1 MRVLDDAAVAAR
13 ITPAL
18 AVAAARDAI
27 LAAHRGELIGPPRT
41 TVPAGDTTLTFTVGG
56 LRGGASGFRVYGR
69 WSGESDQLVVVWG
82 PDGRVRGI
90 VVGDTLGPLRTG
102 ALGAAALDQLAP
114 DPLPVLA
121 VVGTGRQAW
130 TQLWA
135 ACAVRT
141 PGTVVVTSRDAGRRE
156 AFAARARAE
165 LGVDARAVAS
175 VEQAV
180 TGAPSVIL
188 ATTSTTPVLQPG
200 WLSGTTS
207 VTTVGPKTTGSADL
221 PLDDV
226 LPSAAIVVSDS
237 PAQMVAAGDPY
248 PDLPLTHLGA
258 LIAGEVRPP
267 AHGLRVFVSAGLAGS
282 EVVLADRL
290 LSTVD

>member
-1 MRVLDDAAVAAR
+1 MRVLDDAAVAAQ

-27 LAAHRGELIGPPRT
+27 LAAYRGELIGPPRT

-56 LRGGASGFRVYGR
+56 HPGGASGFRVYGR
-69 WSGESDQLVVVWG
+69 WPGESDQLVVVWG
-82 PDGRVRGI
+82 PDGRIRGV
-90 VVGDTLGPLRTG
+90 VVGDSLGALRTG
-102 ALGAAALDQLAP
+102 ALGGAALAQLAP

-141 PGTVVVTSRDAGRRE
+141 PGTVLVTSRDAGRRE

-165 LGVDARAVAS
+165 LDVDARPVDS

-188 ATTSTTPVLQPG
+188 ATTSTTPVLEPG
-200 WLSGTTS
+200 WLAGTTS
-207 VTTVGPKTTGSADL
+207 VTTVGPKVSGSSEL
-221 PLDDV
+221 PLDEV
-226 LPSAAIVVSDS
+226 LGHAALVVSDS
-237 PAQMVAAGDPY
+237 PAQLEEQGEPY
-248 PDLPLTHLGA
+248 RTHPLTHLGA
-258 LIAGEVRPP
+258 LIAGEVTPP
-267 AHGLRVFVSAGLAGS
+267 AQGLRVFCSAGLAGS